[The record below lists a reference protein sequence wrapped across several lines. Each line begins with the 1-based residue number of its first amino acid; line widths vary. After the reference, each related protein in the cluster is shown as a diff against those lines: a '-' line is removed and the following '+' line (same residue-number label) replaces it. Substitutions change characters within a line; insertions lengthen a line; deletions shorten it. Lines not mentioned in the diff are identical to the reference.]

1 MIDLCAADLYTKIQA
16 IPAIASATGLAVGG
30 KTPDPGLTKMPLP
43 AAWILFDGATS
54 TLDPNSRLPSTNL
67 PAVLSYAA
75 MLYVPYIGQ
84 QDLIANQLPL
94 VELVAKTVHGT
105 DAPTGQ
111 RWRFSTAK
119 LVLVNA
125 DRMCYRINF
134 LLDAG
139 SL

>member
-1 MIDLCAADLYTKIQA
+1 MIDLCASDLYTKVQV

-30 KTPDPGLTKMPLP
+30 KTPDPGLSKMPLP
-43 AAWILFDGATS
+43 AAWILFESATS
-54 TLDPNSRLPSTNL
+54 TVDPSTPLPSTNL
-67 PAVLSYAA
+67 PALLSYAV

-105 DAPTGQ
+105 TAPTGQ
-111 RWRFSTAK
+111 RWRFSTSK

-125 DRMCYRINF
+125 DRMGYRINF